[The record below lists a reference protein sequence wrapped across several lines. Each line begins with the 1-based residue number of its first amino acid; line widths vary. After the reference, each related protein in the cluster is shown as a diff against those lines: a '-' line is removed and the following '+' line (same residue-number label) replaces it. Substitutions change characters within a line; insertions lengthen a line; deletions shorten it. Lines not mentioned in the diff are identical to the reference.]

1 MIGFRGASRYY
12 DPRYR
17 AGFAL
22 ECRAMKKVRDE
33 MGLTNVKLMIPFCRT
48 VEEGRRVLAEMAKHG
63 LKRGEDGLEVYVM
76 CEIPSN
82 VILAE
87 RVRRDLRRLLDRLER
102 PDPAHPRRRPRLA
115 RSSPTSSTSATPAV
129 KTMIAERHR
138 DGQRQG
144 PQDRHL
150 RPGAERLSRVRAVP
164 RRARHRQHL
173 AQSGHGA
180 QDDGRDLRDGKRK
193 QAKAMNFPTLLGVIA
208 IAIALLPRASAHC
221 DGLDGPVV
229 QAAQKALETGNV
241 NLVLI
246 WVQKPDE
253 AEIKRA
259 FDHAQ
264 AVRKLSAEA
273 RELADRYFF
282 ETLVRIHRAGEGAP
296 FTGLKPAGRDLGPAI
311 PAADNA
317 LRDGTPMEC

>member
-1 MIGFRGASRYY
+1 MKLH
-12 DPRYR
+12 
-17 AGFAL
+17 AL
-22 ECRAMKKVRDE
+22 
-33 MGLTNVKLMIPFCRT
+33 
-48 VEEGRRVLAEMAKHG
+48 
-63 LKRGEDGLEVYVM
+63 
-76 CEIPSN
+76 
-82 VILAE
+82 
-87 RVRRDLRRLLDRLER
+87 
-102 PDPAHPRRRPRLA
+102 
-115 RSSPTSSTSATPAV
+115 
-129 KTMIAERHR
+129 
-138 DGQRQG
+138 
-144 PQDRHL
+144 
-150 RPGAERLSRVRAVP
+150 
-164 RRARHRQHL
+164 
-173 AQSGHGA
+173 
-180 QDDGRDLRDGKRK
+180 
-193 QAKAMNFPTLLGVIA
+193 LLGVIA
-208 IAIALLPRASAHC
+208 LAIAPLPRASAHC

-311 PAADNA
+311 PEADKA
-317 LRDGTPMEC
+317 LRDGNVDGVLKLLTDSLERGVREHFERARVANDFDKDDVDAGRRFVKAYVEYIHCVEALYRQATSPVHGHYHEEEQAAHEHEK